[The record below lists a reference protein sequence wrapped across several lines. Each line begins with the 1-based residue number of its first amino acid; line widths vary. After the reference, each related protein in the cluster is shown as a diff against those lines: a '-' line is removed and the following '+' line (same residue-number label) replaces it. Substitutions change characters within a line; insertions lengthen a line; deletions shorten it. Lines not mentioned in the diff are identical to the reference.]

1 MDTSFLK
8 SIFHKKRSRSNSQK
22 KCHQKSQ
29 ESKSFREDQITEE
42 AYDAVNR
49 GICAVPVNKIIGS
62 VGRYHDF
69 DSKFRIKPHVPS
81 ERLNNIKSAM
91 RNGKRLPPVKLYQI
105 KDDYYVLDGNHRV
118 SAAKEFGHDFID
130 AYILEFIPSKNTLEN
145 LLYLER
151 SKFQDETGLPDSIK
165 LTEIGQY
172 DYLKKQIKDHQ
183 DFLQRISGQTISLK
197 TAAQDWHQTIYSPLV
212 SIIEK
217 GDLIRFFPERNLAD
231 LYAYMSYHQWE
242 LGRKRKYGIGIDK
255 QIPND
260 MEEFRNKM
268 AELKEQEYPDMQ
280 RGIIAFV
287 LINVKAK
294 SEYRVMEKLFIH
306 EEVKELHSVH
316 GDVDILAKIVLKRDL
331 LSSDAEII
339 GQFVYENIRGIS
351 GVTSTQTL
359 IPGSS
364 KVKE

>member
-1 MDTSFLK
+1 MK
-8 SIFHKKRSRSNSQK
+8 SIFSKKQPKSVSQK
-22 KCHQKSQ
+22 KDDRNSR
-29 ESKSFREDQITEE
+29 ETKSFREIQINEE

-49 GICAVPVNKIIGS
+49 GISAVPVNKIIGS

-69 DSKFRIKPHVPS
+69 DSKFRIKQHVPS
-81 ERLNNIKSAM
+81 ERLNNIKQAM
-91 RNGKRLPPVKLYQI
+91 RKGKRLPPIKLYQI
-105 KDDYYVLDGNHRV
+105 KNEYYVLDGNHRV
-118 SAAKEFGHDFID
+118 SAAKEFGHDLID
-130 AYILEFIPSKNTLEN
+130 AYILEFIPSKKTLEN

-151 SKFQDETGLPDSIK
+151 SKFQDETGLPNTID

-172 DYLKKQIKDHQ
+172 NYLMKQIRDHQ
-183 DFLQRISGQTISLK
+183 DYLHRVSGQTISTK
-197 TAAQDWHQTIYSPLV
+197 AAAEDWHQTIYTPLV

-217 GDLIRFFPERNLAD
+217 GNLIRFFSERTLAD

-255 QIPND
+255 QIPKN

-268 AELKEQEYPDMQ
+268 ADLKEQEYPDMQ

-294 SEYRVMEKLFIH
+294 SEYRVIDKLFVH
-306 EEVKELHSVH
+306 DEVKEMHSVH
-316 GDVDILAKIVLKRDL
+316 GDVDIIAKIVLRRDL

-339 GQFVYENIRGIS
+339 GQFVHENIRGIS

-359 IPGSS
+359 IPGVS